1 MNQFI
6 QRIVNHVANEII
18 IKGLANSR
26 TFQRFAVRAD
36 KSLRDLHE
44 TSSETLSSAIN
55 EFAAGASQQQVR
67 STSTAATGHARAQRP
82 EPPKPPLTGFAGF
95 LSAFAKEVRK
105 DLTGK

>member
-36 KSLRDLHE
+36 KSLKDLHE
-44 TSSETLSSAIN
+44 TSTDTLNSAFN
-55 EFAAGASQQQVR
+55 EFASTATQQQVR
-67 STSTAATGHARAQRP
+67 STSTAAAANRLRRP
-82 EPPKPPLTGFAGF
+82 EPPLTGLAGF
-95 LSAFAKEVRK
+95 LSAFAKEIRK
-105 DLTGK
+105 DFAGK